1 MDFAVKSQGVGEKED
16 LFNQLIGEI
25 LNRRQNPEDMYE
37 VVAILESMGWSD
49 ELASDVYG
57 KEDVFALSA
66 EIWDIIHAKILYV
79 PTAPVEKL
87 SPLQYIMMVLRS
99 FLRGTIFALPMAVSV
114 ASMLTLRYSLWSYQ
128 YLSLENATGIAIGTI
143 LSFMAIGGFTQA
155 IARRG
160 FMYIGQGHY
169 YMARKVAFYFVR
181 LGYAVC
187 LLGALSFLVF
197 SSVFSVYPWRMTI
210 IIIVYFLF
218 LSAIWLSVT
227 IMYML
232 QKEMAFTGLMI
243 GGIFTVFILFDLV
256 GLNIIL
262 SQVIALTLVSLTGII
277 AAHYYFLRAEKKM
290 DIGIAP
296 PMPRLS
302 IVVYTSIPYFL
313 YGFLYFT
320 FLFIDRIVAWSTNNV
335 YMPYLVW
342 FRGEYE
348 LGLDFALISLI
359 LPMGLV
365 EVVVNDI
372 MSNLEANQ
380 KNFMAADN
388 RRLGEMYVRIYIKR
402 LAYTAVFSLLN
413 ACILYFVLKTYL
425 GDGVLELNVFT
436 HHTTHFV
443 FVWALLSYAIVAVA
457 LMNALILFCL
467 SQPEMAYRPL
477 LYSLVVNL
485 CLGFVLSRW
494 IDYSWAVIG
503 LMGGALVFVCLTT
516 RMVLQVMKNLDYYLY
531 YAS

>member
-1 MDFAVKSQGVGEKED
+1 MELALNTKGVGEKED
-16 LFNQLIGEI
+16 LFNQLINEV
-25 LNRRQNPEDMYE
+25 LARHQNPEDIYE
-37 VVAILESMGWSD
+37 VAAILESMGWSD
-49 ELASDVYG
+49 DMASDVAG
-57 KEDVFALSA
+57 KEDIFALAA
-66 EIWDIIHAKILYV
+66 EIWDIIQSKILYV
-79 PTAPVEKL
+79 PTAQVEKI
-87 SPLQYIMMVLRS
+87 SPFQYILMVLRS

-114 ASMLTLRYSLWSYQ
+114 AAMLTLRYSLWSYQ
-128 YLSLENATGIAIGTI
+128 YLSLENATSIAIGTI
-143 LSFMAIGGFTQA
+143 LSFMAVGGFTQA

-169 YMARKVAFYFVR
+169 YMAFHFVR
-181 LGYAVC
+181 MGYAVC
-187 LLGALSFLVF
+187 LLGALSFMVF

-227 IMYML
+227 VMYML
-232 QKEMAFTGLMI
+232 QKEMAFTGLII
-243 GGIFTVFILFDLV
+243 GGIFTVFVLFDLM

-277 AAHYYFLRAEKKM
+277 AAYYYFLQAERKM
-290 DIGIAP
+290 ETGIAP
-296 PMPRLS
+296 PMPRMS

-313 YGFLYFT
+313 YGFTYFT

-335 YMPYLVW
+335 FMPYIIW

-372 MSNLEANQ
+372 MLNIEANQ
-380 KNFMAADN
+380 KNFMAEDN
-388 RRLGEMYVRIYIKR
+388 RRLGEMYTRIYIKR

-413 ACILYFVLKTYL
+413 AFILYFALKAYL
-425 GDGVLELNVFT
+425 GENYWELNMIFT
-436 HHTTHFV
+436 HPTSHFV
-443 FVWALLSYAIVAVA
+443 FAWALLSYAIVAVA
-457 LMNALILFCL
+457 LMNALILFCV

-477 LYSLVVNL
+477 LYSLMINL

-503 LMGGALVFVCLTT
+503 LVVGALVFAVLTT
-516 RMVLQVMKNLDYYLY
+516 RMVLRVMKNLDYYLY
-531 YAS
+531 SAS